1 MRRGDGLSNFKK
13 IIIGLISS
21 IVLIAAL
28 GFGYVYYKLN
38 SIYVSDDVKPSGVN
52 NEKDTTVKGITNI
65 LLIGKDARNLTE
77 KSRSDSMMILTID
90 NVNKGI
96 KLTSLARDTLASIPG
111 RGEEKLTH
119 AYAYG
124 EEELLLQTVEENF
137 DVNIDYYVTVNFFSL
152 MNIIETIGG
161 VEVNVEAHELEILN
175 KSIPGH
181 HAMYYKNRENKKPV
195 ELISSTGV
203 HNLNGYQALAYSRIR
218 YSDSAYARDERQREV
233 VQAIANKLSSTSVTK
248 YPEVMNSILPY
259 VNTNIKPTEIV
270 KLAFTSYKIGLSDIK
285 ELEFPVEEYRT
296 GGKLGNKGWVIQW
309 NKEKNLNILHDFIFK
324 NIEYK
329 AAE

>member
-1 MRRGDGLSNFKK
+1 MSKFTK

-21 IVLIAAL
+21 IVLISVI

-38 SIYVSDDVKPSGVN
+38 SIYVSDDVKQSETNTNSEVDN
-52 NEKDTTVKGITNI
+52 TVKGITNI

-90 NVNKGI
+90 NVNKDI
-96 KLTSLARDTLASIPG
+96 KLTSLARDTLVSIPG
-111 RGEEKLTH
+111 RDDEKLTH

-124 EEELLLQTVEENF
+124 EEGLLLQTVEENF
-137 DVNIDYYVTVNFFSL
+137 DVNIDYYATVNFYSL
-152 MNIIETIGG
+152 MNIVETVGG
-161 VEVNVEAHELEILN
+161 VEVNVEAHELKILN
-175 KSIPGH
+175 DSIPGH
-181 HAMYYKNRENKKPV
+181 HDMYYKNRENKKPV

-233 VQAIANKLSSTSVTK
+233 VQAIANKLSSTSITK
-248 YPEVMNSILPY
+248 YPEVMNALLPY
-259 VNTNIKPTEIV
+259 ISTNIKPADIV
-270 KLAFTSYKIGLSDIK
+270 NLAFTSYKIGLGNIK
-285 ELEFPVEEYRT
+285 QLEFPVEEYRS
-296 GGKLGNKGWVIQW
+296 GKTIGNKGWVIEW